1 MKKTILL
8 FLIALMLVSCS
19 DNASTTGN
27 VSLKATAV
35 STTGKT
41 SLTGRV
47 AASSTVVVTDF
58 KFNIGNIKFE
68 TDQEDDRHDED
79 PSHEDLKLTG
89 PFLLDL
95 LDLNKPLSQF
105 ITSLNVPNAKYEEI
119 KFKFTKSL
127 AEGEMLGKTFMIKG
141 TINDKPF
148 VIWSAED
155 TEIELDFS
163 DSTKDFTVNDNNLN
177 LNIKVQLDALMEKLT
192 NLSNQGLLVDTDGDG
207 IIEITT
213 GADDGHSSIG
223 RILKKLLEDETH
235 LDDKD

>member
-8 FLIALMLVSCS
+8 FLITLIVISCS
-19 DNASTTGN
+19 DNSSTTGN
-27 VSLKATAV
+27 VSLKASAV

-41 SLTGRV
+41 SLTGRI
-47 AASSTVVVTDF
+47 AASSTVVITDF

-68 TDQEDDRHDED
+68 TDETDVRHDFD
-79 PSHEDLKLTG
+79 PSHGDVKLTG

-95 LDLNKPLSQF
+95 LDPNKPLSQF
-105 ITSLNVPNAKYEEI
+105 ITSLNVPNAQYEEI

-127 AEGEMLGKTFMIKG
+127 VEGEMLGKTFLIKG
-141 TINDKPF
+141 TINGKDF

-155 TEIELDFS
+155 TETELDFS

-192 NLSNQGLLVDTDGDG
+192 EFSNNGLLVDTDADG

-213 GADDGHSSIG
+213 NVDDEHSSIG
-223 RILKKLLEDETH
+223 RILKKLLEDETN

>member
-8 FLIALMLVSCS
+8 FLITLIVISCS
-19 DNASTTGN
+19 DNSSTTGN

-41 SLTGRV
+41 SLTGRI
-47 AASSTVVVTDF
+47 AASSTVVITDF

-68 TDQEDDRHDED
+68 TDEADDRHDID
-79 PSHEDLKLTG
+79 PSHEDVKLTG

-95 LDLNKPLSQF
+95 LDINKPLSQF
-105 ITSLNVPNAKYEEI
+105 ITSLNVPNAQYEEI

-127 AEGEMLGKTFMIKG
+127 VEGEMLGKTFLIKG
-141 TINDKPF
+141 TINDIPF

-155 TEIELDFS
+155 TETELDFS

-192 NLSNQGLLVDTDGDG
+192 ELSNNGLLVDTDADG
-207 IIEITT
+207 TIEITT
-213 GADDGHSSIG
+213 SAEDGHSSIG
-223 RILKKLLEDETH
+223 RILKELLEDETH